1 MSWIHH
7 PKFRKIRDEVLMALR
22 HNEYKFRRVKK
33 VVFLCGGRSSSA
45 RERLKTYLLER
56 RNDVLIFYAE
66 HVWSII
72 AKLTRHS
79 ALQLEAK
86 LAELADLVLLIA
98 ESPGTFAELGAFSI
112 SDELRKKL
120 LPLMDARYRGDDS
133 FLNTGPIRWVDS
145 ESRFAPTIWTNL
157 DAILESAG
165 EIDSR
170 LGRIAPLD
178 LRVADL
184 STSPKHL
191 LFFICDL
198 VSIFGPCPASHIELY
213 VESIVGKRIDSVPL
227 LLALAHAIGLIEST
241 LSAEQQ
247 SFYYRPLRDGALLAF
262 HYTKKNL
269 RLAQLRAEVLSV
281 MQVIDSSKAALSLIR
296 VK

>member
-7 PKFRKIRDEVLMALR
+7 PKFRKIQEEVLTALR
-22 HNEYKFRRVKK
+22 RNEYKFRRVKK
-33 VVFLCGGRSSSA
+33 VVFLCGGKSSSA

-72 AKLTRHS
+72 AKLSRHS

-86 LAELADLVLLIA
+86 LAELADLVLLIV

-120 LPLMDARYRGDDS
+120 LPLMDARYKEDES
-133 FLNTGPIRWVDS
+133 FLNAGPIRWVDS
-145 ESRFAPTIWTNL
+145 ESDFAPTIWTNL
-157 DAILESAG
+157 QAILESAG
-165 EIDSR
+165 EVDSR
-170 LGRIAPLD
+170 LDKIAPGD

-184 STSPKHL
+184 SSSPKHL
-191 LFFICDL
+191 LFFICDI
-198 VSIFGPCPASHIELY
+198 VSIFGPCLTSHVELY

-227 LLALAHAIGLIEST
+227 LLALARAVDLVEST
-241 LSAEQQ
+241 LSAEQE
-247 SFYYRPLRDGALLAF
+247 SFYYRPLRDGELLAF

-281 MQVIDSSKAALSLIR
+281 MQVIDSSKAALSLMRI
-296 VK
+296 K